1 MSLDFEAAPSPLS
14 LPSGH
19 GTSAERNKRCRVE
32 FKRLPMLL
40 LTQRKSYDQPSL
52 GPRHWRSIRH
62 KFDDE
67 QATDLALTAIAT
79 SVVNQ

>member
-1 MSLDFEAAPSPLS
+1 M
-14 LPSGH
+14 
-19 GTSAERNKRCRVE
+19 E

-40 LTQRKSYDQPSL
+40 LTQRKSHDQPSL